1 MSDQAETL
9 RIIEAVLFVAEE
21 AVETSDLAQLLEM
34 PTALVEDLL
43 IEMGSQREQDGRGVV
58 LRKVAGGWRFA
69 TDPGVAPYL
78 ERFVSTTRSARLS
91 QAALETLAIVAYR
104 QPVSRGQINEIRG
117 VLSEAVLRTLIVR
130 EMIEEVGRDE
140 GPGQAILYGTTDHF
154 LERLGLSGIEDL
166 PALSGFM
173 PDTEAV
179 ERMESG
185 LGPAL

>member
-1 MSDQAETL
+1 MSDRSETT

-21 AVETSDLAQLLEM
+21 AVETSDLAQLLEI
-34 PTALVEDLL
+34 PAADVEDLL
-43 IEMGSQREQDGRGVV
+43 IEMAADREKDGRGVV
-58 LRKVAGGWRFA
+58 LRKIAGGWRFA
-69 TDPGVAPYL
+69 TDPVVAPYL
-78 ERFVSTTRSARLS
+78 ERFVSKTRSARIS

-117 VLSEAVLRTLIVR
+117 VLSEGVLRTLIVR

-140 GPGQAILYGTTDHF
+140 GPGQAILYGTTGHF
-154 LERLGLSGIEDL
+154 LERLGLEGIEDL

-173 PDTEAV
+173 PDTEAL

-185 LGPAL
+185 LGPPL